1 MQMSYIRN
9 IDKHQII
16 IIVVAVI
23 SLGGFAVLRYIPL
36 ADKTESIKA
45 ARVQYQAGDEQVR
58 TQARKLPIINAK
70 IEKVKL
76 QIGDYKSKIP
86 SGRRLD
92 MLYYEI
98 SAVMSKHNLSEQ
110 SIRPGRETAGK
121 EISSIPISISCSG
134 QLSDVFEFFRS
145 IESFD
150 RLIRIENLQMQSK
163 LNQSIVGVKAVAIVY
178 YRQQPNGRQGNKI

>member
-1 MQMSYIRN
+1 MSYIRD

-23 SLGGFAVLRYIPL
+23 SLGGFAVLRYTPL
-36 ADKTESIKA
+36 AAKTESIKA
-45 ARVQYQAGDEQVR
+45 ARAQYQAGDEQVR

-70 IEKVKL
+70 IEKLKL
-76 QIGDYKSKIP
+76 QIGDYESKIP
-86 SGRRLD
+86 SGRRFAA
-92 MLYYEI
+92 LYDEI
-98 SAVMSKHNLSEQ
+98 AAVMSKHNLSSQ
-110 SIRPGRETAGK
+110 SIQPGRETVGK
-121 EISSIPISISCSG
+121 EISSVPISISCSG
-134 QLSDVFEFFRS
+134 LLSDVFEFFRS